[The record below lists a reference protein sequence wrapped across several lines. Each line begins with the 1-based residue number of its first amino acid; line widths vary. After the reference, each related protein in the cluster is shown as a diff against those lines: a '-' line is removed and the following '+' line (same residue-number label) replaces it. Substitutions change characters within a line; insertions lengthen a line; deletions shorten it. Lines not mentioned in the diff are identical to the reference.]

1 MNSPNRRSIAAAAR
15 LLDAHAGGASLEDT
29 WVELAAWLVGSAG
42 GTIPRLASPKGSLEA
57 RLAALL
63 GAADHAAAEAFLLEH
78 VPTPPGE
85 KLLFSA
91 CMLAGDQM
99 ADALVELAHRFT
111 TPWFLGSM
119 LTRTTRPDRLLALL
133 GSDQRH
139 LMRTICE
146 LVIAGR
152 DQRAPIAQ
160 AEQRWAA
167 IAREPYWNWSYMNEY
182 CDGALRIEARENLE
196 HAIDLLETFERPD
209 RPGHVHEGAMAVL
222 ARLVRTDE
230 TKAAQLIADA
240 SSPRDRVIR
249 LQGMAW
255 WTDLPEAAQP
265 LVHDLMNEQDGYVKL
280 ALLRILAGCGAPS
293 LFEPALRA
301 AATSPPL
308 EVAEQLALGV
318 HLLRIADRNDAAECV
333 RDRLVPALEALAAP
347 RQVAPLDLFD
357 VLSAPGRPRMAPWR
371 KPTGLPFECP

>member
-1 MNSPNRRSIAAAAR
+1 MNSPHHRSTGAATR
-15 LLDAHAGGASLEDT
+15 LLNAHAGGAPLLSVWAEI
-29 WVELAAWLVGSAG
+29 AAWLVGSAG
-42 GTIPRLASPKGSLEA
+42 GTIPHLPSPTGNLEA

-63 GAADHAAAEAFLLEH
+63 GAGDHAATEAFLLEY

-99 ADALVELAHRFT
+99 ADTLVELAHRFR

-152 DQRAPIAQ
+152 DQGTPIVE

-182 CDGALRIEARENLE
+182 CDGALRIKARENLDD
-196 HAIDLLETFERPD
+196 AIDLLETFEQSD
-209 RPGHVHEGAMAVL
+209 RPGYGHHGAMAVL
-222 ARLVRTDE
+222 ARLVRADVA
-230 TKAAQLIADA
+230 KAAQLTEDA

-255 WTDLPEAAQP
+255 WTELPEAAQP
-265 LVHDLMNEQDGYVKL
+265 LVNDLMNEQDADVKL
-280 ALLRILAGCGAPS
+280 SLVRILAGCGAPPP
-293 LFEPALRA
+293 FERALRG
-301 AATSPPL
+301 ATPNPPL
-308 EVAEQLALGV
+308 EVADQLALGV
-318 HLLRIADRNDAAECV
+318 YLLRIAGRNDAAEGV
-333 RDRLVPALEALAAP
+333 RDRLVPTLDALVVP
-347 RQVAPLDLFD
+347 GKVAPLDLFD
-357 VLSAPGRPRMAPWR
+357 VISAPGRPRMAPWR
-371 KPTGLPFECP
+371 TSPGLPFECP